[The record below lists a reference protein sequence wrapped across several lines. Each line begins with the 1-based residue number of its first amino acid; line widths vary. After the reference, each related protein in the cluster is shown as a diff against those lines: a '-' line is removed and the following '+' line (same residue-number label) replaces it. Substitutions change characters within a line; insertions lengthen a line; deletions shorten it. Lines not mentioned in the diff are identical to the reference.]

1 MRASHED
8 EPVDQRLAPLPESGY
23 VYRTAW
29 RVATGD
35 IGGDLHLRLD
45 SVARYIQEVGAENLV
60 DAGEAE
66 EHPHWLV
73 QRTVIDVI
81 EPIEFPNE
89 VSFSRWCSA
98 LSSRW
103 CTMRVDL
110 VGSDGGRIETEGFWI
125 AINAKTLTPQ
135 RVTDTLV
142 DRFASTTTQHRLKW
156 RPWLQ
161 NPKDVGD
168 LDTTMPFTLR
178 RTDIDLFEHV
188 TNTAYWHAIHEVMA
202 LVPDVCAPPYR
213 AVVEYR
219 RPIKYGEDVTV
230 RWRRSE
236 DQNIPEVHVALSVGG
251 DVRAAALLRKL

>member
-1 MRASHED
+1 MTTSD
-8 EPVDQRLAPLPESGY
+8 VDHRLSPLPGTGY

-35 IGGDLHLRLD
+35 IGADLNLRLD

-81 EPIEFPNE
+81 EPIDFPND

-135 RVTDTLV
+135 RVSETLV
-142 DRFASTTTQHRLKW
+142 EKFASTTEVHRLRW
-156 RPWLQ
+156 SPWLTDPG
-161 NPKDVGD
+161 N
-168 LDTTMPFTLR
+168 LDGQVPFPLR
-178 RTDIDLFEHV
+178 RTDIDIFEHV
-188 TNTAYWHAIHEVMA
+188 TNTAYWHAVHEVA
-202 LVPDVCAPPYR
+202 PLFPDVCTPPYR

-219 RPIKYGEDVTV
+219 RPIKFGEDVTLGWV
-230 RWRRSE
+230 RR
-236 DQNIPEVHVALSVGG
+236 DDEVGISLSVDG
-251 DVRAAALLRKL
+251 DVRAAALLRRL

>member
-1 MRASHED
+1 MTATHQD
-8 EPVDQRLAPLPESGY
+8 GPLDHRLAALPESGY
-23 VYRTAW
+23 VYRTGW

-35 IGGDLHLRLD
+35 IGGDLQLRLD

-73 QRTVIDVI
+73 QRTVVDVI
-81 EPIEFPNE
+81 EPIAFPNE

-110 VGSDGGRIETEGFWI
+110 VGSDGGRIETAGFWI

-135 RVTDTLV
+135 RVTDTLIE
-142 DRFASTTTQHRLKW
+142 RFASTTTEHRLRW

-161 NPKDVGD
+161 DPAGPDEA
-168 LDTTMPFTLR
+168 MPFTLR

-202 LVPDVCAPPYR
+202 LVPQVCTPPYR

-219 RPIKYGEDVTV
+219 RPIKYGEDVTI
-230 RWRRSE
+230 RWQVG
-236 DQNIPEVHVALSVGG
+236 DDADAPEVRIALTVG
-251 DVRAAALLRKL
+251 DEVRAAALLRRL

>member
-1 MRASHED
+1 MMARDQD
-8 EPVDQRLAPLPESGY
+8 EPVDGRLAALPDAGY

-89 VSFSRWCSA
+89 VSLSRWCSA

-135 RVTDTLV
+135 RVSDTLIE
-142 DRFASTTTQHRLKW
+142 RFASTTTEHRLKW

-161 NPKDVGD
+161 DPDEPD
-168 LDTTMPFTLR
+168 EAMPFPLR

-202 LVPDVCAPPYR
+202 LAPDVCTAPYR
-213 AVVEYR
+213 AVIEYR
-219 RPIKYGEDVTV
+219 RPIKYGENVTLV
-230 RWRRSE
+230 WRRC
-236 DQNIPEVHVALSVGG
+236 DDTQVPEVHIALTVGD
-251 DVRAAALLRKL
+251 DVRAAALLRTL

>member
-1 MRASHED
+1 MSTED
-8 EPVDQRLAPLPESGY
+8 VDRRLSPRPESGY
-23 VYRTAW
+23 VYTTSW

-35 IGGDLHLRLD
+35 VGDDLTLRLD
-45 SVARYIQEVGAENLV
+45 GVARYIQEVGAENLV

-89 VSFSRWCSA
+89 VTFSRWCSA
-98 LSSRW
+98 LSLRW

-125 AINAKTLTPQ
+125 AMNAKTLTPQ
-135 RVTDTLV
+135 RATDTLLEK
-142 DRFASTTTQHRLKW
+142 FGTTTTEHRLKW
-156 RPWLQ
+156 RPWLK
-161 NPKDVGD
+161 NP
-168 LDTTMPFTLR
+168 DTIEHSEPFALR

-202 LVPDVCAPPYR
+202 LAPEVCTAPYR

-219 RPIKYGEDVTV
+219 KPIKYGEEVTLGWTRDGDDVH
-230 RWRRSE
+230 
-236 DQNIPEVHVALSVGG
+236 IALSVDS
-251 DVRAAALLRKL
+251 DVRAAALLRSL

>member
-1 MRASHED
+1 MMAPHQD
-8 EPVDQRLAPLPESGY
+8 GPVDQRLAVLPDTGY

-29 RVATGD
+29 RMATGD
-35 IGGDLHLRLD
+35 IGGDLQLRLD
-45 SVARYIQEVGAENLV
+45 GVARYIQEVGAENLV

-135 RVTDTLV
+135 RVTDTLIE
-142 DRFASTTTQHRLKW
+142 RFASTTTQHRLKW
-156 RPWLQ
+156 QPWLQ
-161 NPKDVGD
+161 NPGD
-168 LDTTMPFTLR
+168 LDEAMPFPLR
-178 RTDIDLFEHV
+178 RTDIDLFDHV

-202 LVPDVCAPPYR
+202 LTPDVCTAPYR
-213 AVVEYR
+213 AVIEYR
-219 RPIKYGEDVTV
+219 RPIKFGEDLTV
-230 RWRRSE
+230 RWGRV
-236 DQNIPEVHVALSVGG
+236 DDGPVVQIALTVGD

>member
-1 MRASHED
+1 MTTSDVEH
-8 EPVDQRLAPLPESGY
+8 RLSPLPETGY

-35 IGGDLHLRLD
+35 VGGDLGLRLD
-45 SVARYIQEVGAENLV
+45 GVARYIQEVGAENLV

-81 EPIEFPNE
+81 ESIDFPNE
-89 VSFSRWCSA
+89 ISFSRWCSA

-135 RVTDTLV
+135 RVSDTLV
-142 DRFASTTTQHRLKW
+142 ERFASTTKVHRLKW
-156 RPWLQ
+156 QPWLQ
-161 NPKDVGD
+161 NPADAD
-168 LDTTMPFTLR
+168 EAQPFSLR
-178 RTDIDLFEHV
+178 RTDIDIFEHV

-202 LVPDVCAPPYR
+202 SFPDVCTPPYR
-213 AVVEYR
+213 AVIEYR
-219 RPIKYGEDVTV
+219 RPIKYGEDVMI
-230 RWRRSE
+230 RWTRQGAG
-236 DQNIPEVHVALSVGG
+236 DVPDVHIALSVGE

>member
-1 MRASHED
+1 MPTND
-8 EPVDQRLAPLPESGY
+8 VDHRLSAVPAAGY
-23 VYRTAW
+23 VYRTSW

-35 IGGDLHLRLD
+35 LDGNLHLRLD
-45 SVARYIQEVGAENLV
+45 GVARYIQEVGAENLV

-66 EHPHWLV
+66 DHPHWLV

-89 VSFSRWCSA
+89 VFFSRWCSA

-125 AINAKTLTPQ
+125 AINSKTLTPQ
-135 RVTDTLV
+135 RVSDTLIE
-142 DRFASTTTQHRLKW
+142 RFASTTDVHRLKW
-156 RPWLQ
+156 RPWLE
-161 NPKDVGD
+161 NPAEVDEV
-168 LDTTMPFTLR
+168 TPFALR
-178 RTDIDLFEHV
+178 RTDIDIFEHV

-202 LVPDVCAPPYR
+202 LVPDVCTPPYR
-213 AVVEYR
+213 AVIEYR
-219 RPIKYGEDVTV
+219 RPIKYGEDVTIQ
-230 RWRRSE
+230 WIRRGTRQTP
-236 DQNIPEVHVALSVGG
+236 DVQIALTVGD

>member
-1 MRASHED
+1 MTTHQDNPA
-8 EPVDQRLAPLPESGY
+8 DQRLAVLPESGY

-29 RVATGD
+29 RAATGD

-89 VSFSRWCSA
+89 ISFSRWCSA

-135 RVTDTLV
+135 RVTDSLIE
-142 DRFASTTTQHRLKW
+142 RFASTTTEHRLKW
-156 RPWLQ
+156 RPWLE
-161 NPKDVGD
+161 NPADPD
-168 LDTTMPFTLR
+168 ESMPFALR

-188 TNTAYWHAIHEVMA
+188 TNTAYWHAVHEVAA
-202 LVPDVCAPPYR
+202 LVPEVCTPPYR
-213 AVVEYR
+213 AVIEYR
-219 RPIKYGEDVTV
+219 RPIKYGEDVTI
-230 RWRRSE
+230 RWFRTGGP
-236 DQNIPEVHVALSVGG
+236 DAPQVHLALTVGD
-251 DVRAAALLRKL
+251 DVRAAGLLRTL

>member
-1 MRASHED
+1 MTTND
-8 EPVDQRLAPLPESGY
+8 VDHRLSPLPETGY

-35 IGGDLHLRLD
+35 IGADLNLRLD
-45 SVARYIQEVGAENLV
+45 GVARYIQEVGAENLV

-81 EPIEFPNE
+81 EPIGFPNE

-98 LSSRW
+98 LSLRW

-125 AINAKTLTPQ
+125 AMNAKTLTPQ
-135 RVTDTLV
+135 RATDSLLE
-142 DRFASTTTQHRLKW
+142 RFGTTTTEQRLKW

-161 NPKDVGD
+161 NPGTVDHV
-168 LDTTMPFTLR
+168 TPFALR

-188 TNTAYWHAIHEVMA
+188 TNTAYWHAVHEVA
-202 LVPDVCAPPYR
+202 AQVPDICTAPYR

-219 RPIKYGEDVTV
+219 KPIKYGEVVTIG
-230 RWRRSE
+230 WTRRVADGIAE
-236 DQNIPEVHVALSVGG
+236 AHIALSVGE
-251 DVRAAALLRKL
+251 DVRAAALLRRL

>member
-1 MRASHED
+1 MSTQ
-8 EPVDQRLAPLPESGY
+8 PVEHRLTTLPESGY

-35 IGGDLHLRLD
+35 IGGDLNLRLD

-66 EHPHWLV
+66 AHPHWLV

-81 EPIEFPNE
+81 EPIDFPNE
-89 VSFSRWCSA
+89 VTFSRWCSA
-98 LSSRW
+98 LSLRW

-125 AINAKTLTPQ
+125 AMNAKTLTPQ
-135 RVTDTLV
+135 RATDSLIEK
-142 DRFASTTTQHRLKW
+142 FSSTTTEHRLKW

-161 NPKDVGD
+161 NPADPPH
-168 LDTTMPFTLR
+168 TAPFALR

-188 TNTAYWHAIHEVMA
+188 TNTAYWHAMHEVMA

-213 AVVEYR
+213 AVIEYR
-219 RPIKYGEDVTV
+219 KPIRYGEDVTIG
-230 RWRRSE
+230 WDRR
-236 DQNIPEVHVALSVGG
+236 DDVDGPAVHISLRVGEE
-251 DVRAAALLRKL
+251 VRAAALLRRLSLG

>member
-1 MRASHED
+1 MSTRDAD
-8 EPVDQRLAPLPESGY
+8 CRLSPLPDTGY

-35 IGGDLHLRLD
+35 VGGDLGLRLD
-45 SVARYIQEVGAENLV
+45 GVARYIQEVGAENLV

-81 EPIEFPNE
+81 DPIEFPSE
-89 VSFSRWCSA
+89 VTFSRWCSA

-135 RVTDTLV
+135 RVSDTLIA
-142 DRFASTTTQHRLKW
+142 RFASTTEVHRLKW

-161 NPKDVGD
+161 NPEGFDEI
-168 LDTTMPFTLR
+168 MPFALR
-178 RTDIDLFEHV
+178 RTDIDIFEHV

-202 LVPDVCAPPYR
+202 LCPDVCTAPYR
-213 AVVEYR
+213 AVIEYR
-219 RPIKYGEDVTV
+219 RPIKYGEEVTV
-230 RWRRSE
+230 QWRRTGSR
-236 DQNIPEVHVALSVGG
+236 DVPDVHIALTVGD
-251 DVRAAALLRKL
+251 DVRAAALLCKL

>member
-1 MRASHED
+1 MIAMPAND
-8 EPVDQRLAPLPESGY
+8 VDHRLSPLPPTGY
-23 VYRTAW
+23 VYTTSW
-29 RVATGD
+29 PVATGD
-35 IGGDLHLRLD
+35 IDGDLHLRLD
-45 SVARYIQEVGAENLV
+45 GVARYIQEVGAENLV

-66 EHPHWLV
+66 DHPHWLV

-81 EPIEFPNE
+81 EPIEWPNE
-89 VSFSRWCSA
+89 ISFSRWCSA

-125 AINAKTLTPQ
+125 AINSKTLTPQ
-135 RVTDTLV
+135 RVSDSLIA
-142 DRFASTTTQHRLKW
+142 RFASTTDEHRLKW

-161 NPKDVGD
+161 NPDEVDDVAAF
-168 LDTTMPFTLR
+168 PLR
-178 RTDIDLFEHV
+178 RTDIDIFEHV

-202 LVPDVCAPPYR
+202 HAGDVCRAPYR

-219 RPIKYGEDVTV
+219 RPIRYGEDVSIGWALRDDDVRIALTV
-230 RWRRSE
+230 G
-236 DQNIPEVHVALSVGG
+236 D

>member
-1 MRASHED
+1 MPNN
-8 EPVDQRLAPLPESGY
+8 PVDHRLAALPDSGY

-35 IGGDLHLRLD
+35 IGADLTLRLD

-66 EHPHWLV
+66 AHPHWLV

-98 LSSRW
+98 LSLRW

-125 AINAKTLTPQ
+125 AMNAKTLTPQ
-135 RVTDTLV
+135 RATDSLIEK
-142 DRFASTTTQHRLKW
+142 FSTTTEEHRLKW

-161 NPKDVGD
+161 NPDDVD
-168 LDTTMPFTLR
+168 QRTPFALR

-202 LVPDVCAPPYR
+202 VVPEVCAPPYR
-213 AVVEYR
+213 AVIEYR
-219 RPIKYGEDVTV
+219 KPIKYGEDVTI
-230 RWRRSE
+230 RWACRG
-236 DQNIPEVHVALSVGG
+236 DATDPQVHIALTVGD
-251 DVRAAALLRKL
+251 DVRAAALLRRLSIG